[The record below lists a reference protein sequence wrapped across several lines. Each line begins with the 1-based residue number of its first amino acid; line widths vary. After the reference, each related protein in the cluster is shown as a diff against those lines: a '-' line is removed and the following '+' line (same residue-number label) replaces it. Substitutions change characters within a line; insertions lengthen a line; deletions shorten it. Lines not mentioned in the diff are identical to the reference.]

1 MNKRVSDHPVGQSL
15 IELIILLALLSAM
28 LLAVMVI
35 GTVGVAGIKT
45 SQAARFSAFDCDNH
59 PRFCRDTGITP
70 SQKIKSAIF
79 YSDRREVFPLD
90 FPQWN
95 PVKSLGRNQQVLQGE
110 GAVSVALDLPKVD
123 GADKSLLA
131 RLSDLFRGLSLKA
144 GPAIFGLPTPDHL
157 SRSTVK
163 ASLWDASSGLSVG
176 IPIPRVELSSRVAL
190 VSDSWAASDRSEF
203 FSRVKEGET
212 PLSLASQAIEG
223 LYLPGKD
230 LLMPVLDM
238 LGLEAN
244 TSAFRAGFHR
254 ADNDVAYPGTRIM
267 VR

>member
-1 MNKRVSDHPVGQSL
+1 MNQRLFGQPAGQSL
-15 IELIILLALLSAM
+15 IELIMLLALLSAM
-28 LLAVMVI
+28 LVAVMVI

-59 PRFCRDTGITP
+59 PKFCRDLGITP
-70 SQKIKSAIF
+70 SKKIKSAIF
-79 YSDRREVFPLD
+79 YSDRREVFPAD
-90 FPQWN
+90 SPEWT
-95 PVKSLGRNQQVLQGE
+95 PVKSLGRYQQVLQGD

-131 RLSDLFRGLSLKA
+131 RLSDLFRALSLKA

-157 SRSTVK
+157 SRSTVR
-163 ASLWDASSGLSVG
+163 ATLWDSSGGLPVGLSV
-176 IPIPRVELSSRVAL
+176 PRVELSSRVAL
-190 VSDSWAASDRSEF
+190 VSDSWAASDRSDF

-254 ADNDVAYPGTRIM
+254 ADHDVAYPGSRIA

>member
-1 MNKRVSDHPVGQSL
+1 MSKRVLGRPSGQSL

-35 GTVGVAGIKT
+35 GTVGLAGIKT

-59 PRFCRDTGITP
+59 PRFCRDTGISP

-79 YSDRREVFPLD
+79 YSDRREVFPSD
-90 FPQWN
+90 SPEWK
-95 PVKSLGRNQQVLQGE
+95 PVKSLGRHQQVLQGDR
-110 GAVSVALDLPKVD
+110 AVSVTLDLPKVD
-123 GADKSLLA
+123 GADKSLWA

-157 SRSTVK
+157 SRSTVR
-163 ASLWDASSGLSVG
+163 ATLWDTSGGLPEGISV
-176 IPIPRVELSSRVAL
+176 PRVELSSRVAL
-190 VSDSWAASDRSEF
+190 VSDSWAASDRSDF

-212 PLSLASQAIEG
+212 PLSMASQAIEG

-238 LGLEAN
+238 LGLETN
-244 TSAFRAGFHR
+244 TQAFRAGFHR
-254 ADNDVAYPGTRIM
+254 ADHDIAYPGTRIT

>member
-1 MNKRVSDHPVGQSL
+1 MNKRILGHPTGQSL
-15 IELIILLALLSAM
+15 IELMMLLALLSAM
-28 LLAVMVI
+28 LLAVMII
-35 GTVGVAGIKT
+35 GTVGLAGMKT

-59 PRFCRDTGITP
+59 PGFCRELGITP
-70 SQKIKSAIF
+70 IQKIKSAIF
-79 YSDRREVFPLD
+79 YSDRREVFPSD
-90 FPQWN
+90 MPEWK
-95 PVKSLGRNQQVLQGE
+95 PVKSLGRNQQVLQGD
-110 GAVSVALDLPKVD
+110 GAVSVAVDLPKVD

-131 RLSDLFRGLSLKA
+131 RLSDLFRSLSLKA
-144 GPAIFGLPTPDHL
+144 GPAIFNLPSPDQL

-163 ASLWDASSGLSVG
+163 ATLWDSSGGLSVS
-176 IPIPRVELSSRVAL
+176 IPVPRLELSSRVAL
-190 VSDSWAASDRSEF
+190 VSDSWAASDRSDF

-230 LLMPVLDM
+230 ILMPVLDV

-244 TSAFRAGFHR
+244 TSTFRAGFHR
-254 ADNDVAYPGTRIM
+254 ADHDVAYPGSRIT